1 MLDEH
6 EHGKRGAE
14 PAVIET
20 NAAVAPP
27 TPPTPPPPFPPPDGT
42 SADSPPE
49 QGFQSGLGIRKAL
62 RKHWGETVKL
72 WDDLSERVVRG
83 HALSA
88 AASPPAEG
96 AAEACE
102 PHDPPH
108 ADTPSA
114 SAQGSSTSGADATA
128 EAGAQ
133 GAPAEPPESPGAH
146 GNPWSPVVRPLSRA
160 IMGARDMGGKLADIW
175 DMHDLVEDVKQ
186 QRDYWRRRQ
195 EEKKSKEAA
204 TRAAEWAK
212 KEKAAEADASGTAA
226 HGGDAAAQHQNAA
239 ALSLNC
245 EEDHPSCA
253 VGIGVASASH
263 TEALADCESE
273 RSRPGAKAENDG
285 GPSEVG
291 TNSEGNG
298 GRTASAES
306 SPARSLLMAPTPEQC
321 SKRGR
326 RRLRACFGGKENSEP
341 EAVAEGA
348 ATADALPF
356 DMPIAADISHE
367 TPAHGLDD
375 GRVCS
380 APVAVSAAA
389 AGVAPMLVSTRVAPR
404 DLVDSPG
411 SDTGIMIL

>member
-6 EHGKRGAE
+6 EHGKRGGAE

-27 TPPTPPPPFPPPDGT
+27 PTPPTRLPFPPPDGT
-42 SADSPPE
+42 SGDSPPD

-72 WDDLSERVVRG
+72 WDDLSEKVVRG

-114 SAQGSSTSGADATA
+114 SAQGSSTSGADAAA

-133 GAPAEPPESPGAH
+133 GAPAEPPEAPGAH

-195 EEKKSKEAA
+195 EEKKSQEAA
-204 TRAAEWAK
+204 KRAAEWAK
-212 KEKAAEADASGTAA
+212 KEKAAEADAASATVA
-226 HGGDAAAQHQNAA
+226 HGGDAAAQHQDAA

-298 GRTASAES
+298 GRTASAAS
-306 SPARSLLMAPTPEQC
+306 SPARSLLMAPTPEPC

-326 RRLRACFGGKENSEP
+326 RRVRSCFGGKENSEP
-341 EAVAEGA
+341 VAVAEGTDAVDSLPVA
-348 ATADALPF
+348 A
-356 DMPIAADISHE
+356 E

-375 GRVCS
+375 GRVWS

-389 AGVAPMLVSTRVAPR
+389 AGVAPIVVHARAAQR
-404 DLVDSPG
+404 DLGDSPG